1 MARNRVIYQ
10 SEALFVSEDV
20 TTIKASGHEQLN
32 RIQSA
37 NYSFSIPRQD
47 INEFGSLSKIDSVT
61 LESPSVALDFS
72 YYLTD
77 GFNERAMGF
86 TPSGFDGSTNTASPG
101 VKGFLSGFMK
111 YNSGRNYYVL
121 TSKEGED
128 AASNKSGSYSL
139 IGVGNAFVTDYSVDA
154 SIGSIP
160 TVSVSLEGSN
170 INAQTNISGN
180 GVPIAGTGYSGI
192 QSVAVKSVGTGAMYD
207 YSSNGDDLVGL
218 PIVTSDGGVFG
229 TDTNARV
236 QLVGNTAQ
244 VSSLRPGDVT
254 LDFGGFTAGND
265 GPMSHVLDTASSIHL
280 QSASLSLSMS
290 RTPLERLGQV
300 GPFARTLDFPIT
312 VSLSCNAI
320 VNEITALNLRDLLD
334 DQTFNDVTLTFKDPN
349 GNEKMVYTII
359 GAQLDSE
366 SFSSSIGSNKS
377 VDLAFTA
384 QIGGAGDENRNLTVE
399 TSTVTLPFGLNN
411 GVIKMSD
418 DGGVGSGE
426 TLTITKVVNGNG
438 TLAESQLSDGEQNRS
453 MITNV
458 DMGKPIIIEVTY
470 DGASDPSND
479 LLLSAS
485 NASIIGPASTTS
497 AGATATKVTINQ
509 SNTGVGQIIEIRPTN
524 RDHAEIDIV
533 VAITA

>member
-61 LESPSVALDFS
+61 LESPTVALDFS

-86 TPSGFDGSTNTASPG
+86 TPSGFDGSSNTASPG
-101 VKGFLSGFMK
+101 VKGFLSGFMG
-111 YNSGRNYYVL
+111 YNSGRNYYIL
-121 TSKEGED
+121 TSKEGDD
-128 AASNKSGSYSL
+128 AASNKDGSYSL
-139 IGVGNAFVTDYSVDA
+139 IGIGNAFVTDYSVDA

-160 TVSVSLEGSN
+160 TVSVSMEGSN
-170 INAQTNISGN
+170 INAQTSISGN
-180 GVPIAGTGYSGI
+180 GAIAGTGYSGI
-192 QSVAVKSVGTGAMYD
+192 HSAAVKSVGTGAMYD
-207 YSSNGDDLVGL
+207 YNSSNDDLVGL

-229 TDTNARV
+229 TYTNARI
-236 QLVGNTAQ
+236 QLAGNTAQ

-265 GPMSHVLDTASSIHL
+265 GPMADVESTSSSIHL
-280 QSASLSLSMS
+280 QSASLALSMS

-300 GPFARTLDFPIT
+300 GPFARTLDFPIN

-320 VNEITALNLRDLLD
+320 LNELTALNLRDMLD
-334 DQTFNDVTLTFKDPN
+334 DQNFNDLTLTFKDPN

-377 VDLAFTA
+377 VDLTFSA
-384 QIGGAGDENRNLTVE
+384 QIGGPGDENRNLIVE
-399 TSTVTLPFGLNN
+399 SSTIHIPYGKNN

-418 DGGVGSGE
+418 DSGLGTGE
-426 TLTITKVVNGNG
+426 SLTITKVLNGNG
-438 TLAESQLSDGEQNRS
+438 TLVSTQLADGETDET

-470 DGASDPSND
+470 VGDVNTTDD

-485 NASIIGPASTTS
+485 NAGIIGPNATTS
-497 AGATATKVTINQ
+497 AGASPAKVAINQ
-509 SNTGVGQIIEIRPTN
+509 SNTGKGQAIEIRPSTRN
-524 RDHAEIDIV
+524 EAEIDIV
-533 VAITA
+533 VEVSA

>member
-20 TTIKASGHEQLN
+20 TTIKASGHEQLD

-61 LESPSVALDFS
+61 LESPTVALDFS
-72 YYLTD
+72 YYLTN

-101 VKGFLSGFMK
+101 VKGFLSGFMG
-111 YNSGRNYYVL
+111 YNSGRNYYIL
-121 TSKEGED
+121 TSKEGDD
-128 AASNKSGSYSL
+128 AASNKAGSYSL

-180 GVPIAGTGYSGI
+180 GAIAGTGYSGI
-192 QSVAVKSVGTGAMYD
+192 HSVAVKSVGTGAMYD

-229 TDTNARV
+229 TDTNARI
-236 QLVGNTAQ
+236 QLAGSTAS

-265 GPMSHVLDTASSIHL
+265 GPMADVQSTASSIHL
-280 QSASLSLSMS
+280 QSASLALSMS

-300 GPFARTLDFPIT
+300 GPFARALDFPIN

-320 VNEITALNLRDLLD
+320 LNEITALNLRDLLD

-366 SFSSSIGSNKS
+366 SFSSSVGANKT
-377 VDLAFTA
+377 VDLTFTA
-384 QIGGAGDENRNLTVE
+384 QIGGPGDENRNLIVE
-399 TSTVTLPFGLNN
+399 SSTIHIPFGKNN
-411 GVIKMSD
+411 GVIRMSD
-418 DGGVGSGE
+418 DGGLASGE
-426 TLTITKVVNGNG
+426 TLSITKILNGNG
-438 TLAESQLSDGEQNRS
+438 VLAEAQLSDGEQNRS
-453 MITNV
+453 MITSV

-470 DGASDPSND
+470 EGDGGSTDD
-479 LLLSAS
+479 LKLSA
-485 NASIIGPASTTS
+485 ADATIIGPNATTS
-497 AGATATKVTINQ
+497 AGVSAQKVAINQ
-509 SNTGVGQIIEIRPTN
+509 SGTGKGQVIEIRPTN

-533 VAITA
+533 VEISA